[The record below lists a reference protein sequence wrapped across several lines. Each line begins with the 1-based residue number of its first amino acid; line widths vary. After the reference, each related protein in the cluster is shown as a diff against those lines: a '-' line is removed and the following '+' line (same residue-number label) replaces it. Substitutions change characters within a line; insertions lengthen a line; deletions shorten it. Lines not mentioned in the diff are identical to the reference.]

1 MYLHGDGS
9 KLADMDVDCDGDQS
23 DHGDGRCGNSNDT
36 QSTTA
41 FEYQVKQYSD
51 QKVSDLNANFI
62 PYVVFGNFGSKKGY
76 TNFHPQQHGLKPLSV
91 MAVVCGDKLVYG
103 VWGDT
108 NGDDGP
114 PVVGE
119 ASISLA
125 TECFGTGIT
134 GDNGHD
140 KTDVL
145 YIAFPGSVA
154 ETVNKDAKWGAKGFD
169 AFEKSI
175 EKLGNT
181 LIKKL
186 H

>member
-1 MYLHGDGS
+1 
-9 KLADMDVDCDGDQS
+9 
-23 DHGDGRCGNSNDT
+23 
-36 QSTTA
+36 
-41 FEYQVKQYSD
+41 
-51 QKVSDLNANFI
+51 
-62 PYVVFGNFGSKKGY
+62 
-76 TNFHPQQHGLKPLSV
+76 

-134 GDNGHD
+134 GNNGHD
-140 KTDVL
+140 QNDVL

-154 ETVNKDAKWGAKGFD
+154 DTVNKNASWGAKDF
-169 AFEKSI
+169 ATFEKSI
-175 EKLGNT
+175 EKLGNK
-181 LIKKL
+181 LINKL
-186 H
+186 S